1 MRITAH
7 HAHLFPTQVRPAG
20 DIAHLLSTLDACGIE
35 QCVAF
40 APFPAQMHRQDISPS
55 RWLHDEIVPHG
66 DRLFGFGV
74 IDFARGHLQ

>member
-40 APFPAQMHRQDISPS
+40 APFGCMKK
-55 RWLHDEIVPHG
+55 LPHMATG
-66 DRLFGFGV
+66 YLALV
-74 IDFARGHLQ
+74 